1 MPLLTI
7 LWGAVPSREAP
18 SNSTEPER
26 GLQQTADGVQGGG
39 FAGAVRADQGDDLT
53 LVYIKGNAL
62 DGVDAAI
69 VNLQIIDTQ
78 QTHVQPSLFLPR

>member
-7 LWGAVPSREAP
+7 LWAGGAQQGGTLEFDGAGA
-18 SNSTEPER
+18 

-53 LVYIKGNAL
+53 LVYIKGDAF

-69 VNLQIIDTQ
+69 VD
-78 QTHVQPSLFLPR
+78 VA